1 MLTNKTDTDIKEISS
16 SQLPETNPKVFVVNA
31 TGHPYGA
38 AEEYGELHYLTGGFV
53 SFDDIPKLIGTV
65 GAFISNASPE
75 DYILISGPPLLN
87 MLVMQIWF
95 AYHARINLLQWNG
108 TDRYNLIQINDEDF

>member
-1 MLTNKTDTDIKEISS
+1 MPHKLDPNISNIRAQHS
-16 SQLPETNPKVFVVNA
+16 DLPTRKVYVVNA

-38 AEEYGELHYLTGGFV
+38 AEVYGELNYLTGGFV
-53 SFDDIPKLIGTV
+53 SFDDIPNLIAKV
-65 GAFISNASPE
+65 GAFLSASDPE

-95 AYHARINLLQWNG
+95 TYHERINLLQWNG
-108 TDRYNLIQINDEDF
+108 VDKYNLIQIEDQDF